1 MSNDI
6 NIIHNYYNLLV
17 YYVYKYC
24 LFYTCNITLTRR
36 RGSRPDGARYT
47 CYRYYKIIL
56 YNTISSDIDECSE
69 GTDGCSEM
77 CVNTQA

>member
-36 RGSRPDGARYT
+36 RGSRPDGARSYLLHVNYY
-47 CYRYYKIIL
+47 CGHCYYKSEITHLLIYFNFSWL
-56 YNTISSDIDECSE
+56 NIISS
-69 GTDGCSEM
+69 
-77 CVNTQA
+77 